1 VASFRYTWF
10 GLEVALN
17 PTELNTIT
25 SSMNGGANAATL
37 TTAALVAWG
46 ITAPASVVSA
56 IVAGI
61 LGLGAAALGMCNA
74 AGRGV
79 VVTVL
84 WVGLPWCRS
93 Q

>member
-1 VASFRYTWF
+1 MASFRYTWF
-10 GLEVALN
+10 GVEVALS
-17 PTELNTIT
+17 PTEQNTIT
-25 SSMNGGANAATL
+25 GSMSGGANAATL
-37 TTAALVAWG
+37 TAAALVAWG
-46 ITAPASVVSA
+46 ITAPASVVAA

-61 LGLGAAALGMCNA
+61 LGLGAAALTLCNA

-79 VVTVL
+79 IVTVL